1 MTEEW
6 IATREPVTLKVSGGE
21 EHTFPPGTMF
31 KLQRVYGGG
40 DPAITGPGA
49 IEIKESE
56 NSIRQKIARAETR
69 VARAEKRGDTW
80 RAVVTGVTI
89 GVVLKLVDLAG
100 WVWGVVFNQ

>member
-40 DPAITGPGA
+40 DPAITAPGG
-49 IEIKESE
+49 IEIKEPE
-56 NSIRQKIARAETR
+56 NNQYARR
-69 VARAEKRGDTW
+69 LHGRRSWPHGRRSW
-80 RAVVTGVTI
+80 PIHGGR
-89 GVVLKLVDLAG
+89 
-100 WVWGVVFNQ
+100 W